1 MGYTTNL
8 LLNEFTDLTDI
19 PQQAVQFSGGGKG
32 QKAYAEKPEWGI
44 ALTGHGTSRDAAL
57 ADLISQ
63 FRTAMLNM
71 EKARIAADLEAFE
84 DEADAI
90 AAEEGAAAEVAADE
104 DIDEELAQAKSE
116 RATVEDALAVLGL
129 TFPDLEV
136 YEEDDDRTPGPVWQE
151 VDGVPTL
158 VSIVPCV
165 GECMQGSSDIC
176 DCRCMGANH
185 GLMKIG
191 ELGTPTWAEVL
202 ALKPVRFGPKDCA
215 CGCGTR
221 TDRRFAPGHDARFH
235 AAQKREKERTALGLS
250 EEEYA
255 EHLKDAAREKAKAR
269 RKARRARR
277 AAAVGASEATD
288 A

>member
-8 LLNEFTDLTDI
+8 LLNEFTDLTGI
-19 PQQAVQFSGGGKG
+19 PQESVQFSGGGKG

-44 ALTGHGTSRDAAL
+44 ALTGHGASRDAAL

-63 FRTAMLNM
+63 FRQAFLNM
-71 EKARIAADLEAFE
+71 EKARIAAELEAE
-84 DEADAI
+84 
-90 AAEEGAAAEVAADE
+90 AEE
-104 DIDEELAQAKSE
+104 EEETK
-116 RATVEDALAVLGL
+116 RATVEDALAVLGVS
-129 TFPDLEV
+129 FPDLEV
-136 YEEDDDRTPGPVWQE
+136 YEEDDDRTPGPVWEDQ
-151 VDGVPTL
+151 DGTPVL

-185 GLMKIG
+185 GLMKVG
-191 ELGTPTWAEVL
+191 ALGTPTWAEVM
-202 ALKPVRFGPKDCA
+202 ALRPVRFGPKDCA

-235 AAQKREKERTALGLS
+235 AAQKREAERTSLGMT

-255 EHLKDAAREKAKAR
+255 DHLKARARDKSKAR
-269 RKARRARR
+269 RQARRARR

>member
-1 MGYTTNL
+1 MTTDMFSAAIQEL
-8 LLNEFTDLTDI
+8 VDRTGVGPT
-19 PQQAVQFSGGGKG
+19 FSGGGRG
-32 QKAYAEKPEWGI
+32 QVATLDVEKWGLI
-44 ALTGHGTSRDAAL
+44 LSGRGSSRYAAL
-57 ADLISQ
+57 VDLLEQ
-63 FRTAMLNM
+63 VRTALLNM
-71 EKARIAADLEAFE
+71 EKARIAAELEAE
-84 DEADAI
+84 
-90 AAEEGAAAEVAADE
+90 AEEAE
-104 DIDEELAQAKSE
+104 EETK

-136 YEEDDDRTPGPVWQE
+136 YEEDDDRTPGPVWEDQ
-151 VDGVPTL
+151 DGTPVL

-185 GLMKIG
+185 GLMK
-191 ELGTPTWAEVL
+191 LGDLGALTWSEVM

-235 AAQKREKERTALGLS
+235 AAQKREAERTALGLS
-250 EEEYA
+250 EADYA
-255 EHLKDAAREKAKAR
+255 DHLKARARDKAKAR
-269 RKARRARR
+269 RQARRARR